1 LIISERKC
9 KRNIYFTILAMLG
22 GEGECNMPKTEIKPH
37 LKLIQDIDLNDKVA
51 LIRVD
56 HNVVKQGKINDPSR
70 INSSLGTLFHIV
82 SRGGKPILMTHI
94 GRPKDKKTGKIDC
107 SPGKS
112 VDPIIAYLEKK
123 LRIKIKA
130 PSFDMQPG
138 LGITSVDGS
147 IWEYIQSLKE
157 RKIGAVYLPNI
168 RWFQGEQAEGSE
180 RTKFAKELAKLADI
194 FVNDAFGSW
203 QAHASTFDITK
214 YLPSYAGF
222 LLQEEIKNLEKVLN
236 PARPFLA
243 IVAGSKYDTK
253 IGPLKELY
261 RRVDHLILGG
271 VMYNTFLCA
280 KYDIHIKGVT
290 KEDINLAKELVELD
304 KGQGKII
311 ELPILVEAEGLTE
324 KGRGRTKSISM
335 RNPQKG
341 HRYQYIFDA
350 DPASFTEQQIL
361 DKIYSSR
368 TILINAVMGLTPY
381 FNDGSKALYETIN
394 GSSNALTLYG
404 GGDTIQELKQLCPGL
419 YMKGLEN
426 PNCYYFTGGGTVLK
440 ALEEGSPFKIKPVE
454 RLLKGN

>member
-1 LIISERKC
+1 
-9 KRNIYFTILAMLG
+9 
-22 GEGECNMPKTEIKPH
+22 MPKTERKPR
-37 LKLIQDIDLNDKVA
+37 LKLIQDTDPNDKVV

-94 GRPKDKKTGKIDC
+94 GRPRDKKTGKIDC
-107 SPGKS
+107 SPDKS
-112 VDPIIAYLEKK
+112 VDPIISYLEQK
-123 LRIKIKA
+123 LRIKIKT
-130 PSFDMQPG
+130 PSFTIQPG
-138 LGITSVDGS
+138 LGITSIDGS
-147 IWEYIQSLKE
+147 IWESIQSLKE
-157 RKIGAVYLPNI
+157 RKIGAIYLPNI
-168 RWFQGEQAEGSE
+168 RWFQGEQAEEPE
-180 RTKFAKELAKLADI
+180 RTRLAKELAKLADI

-203 QAHASTFDITK
+203 QAHVSTFDITK
-214 YLPSYAGF
+214 YLPSCAGF

-243 IVAGSKYDTK
+243 IVAGNKYDTK

-261 RRVDHLILGG
+261 RRVDRLILGG

-280 KYDIHIKGVT
+280 KYGVHIKGVT
-290 KEDINLAKELVELD
+290 KENIDLAVELVELD
-304 KGQGKII
+304 KGKDKII
-311 ELPILVEAEGLTE
+311 ELPFLVEAEGITKQG
-324 KGRGRTKSISM
+324 KGKTKTISVKNL
-335 RNPQKG
+335 RKG
-341 HRYQYIFDA
+341 HRYQHIFDA
-350 DPASFTEQQIL
+350 DPASFHEKQIL
-361 DKIYSSR
+361 DTIHSSK

-394 GSSNALTLYG
+394 GNNNALTLYG
-404 GGDTIQELKQLCPGL
+404 GGDTIQELKDLCPGL